1 VRMSRLHTRM
11 PTLMT
16 AYTYA
21 KLRAIGSLD
30 ALKSA
35 TASVPIRTD
44 ILRYDTHAG
53 IKEKSSAKGSVIAL
67 TANSKQ
73 NQKKKNQRE
82 RKKY

>member
-1 VRMSRLHTRM
+1 MSRLHTRM

-44 ILRYDTHAG
+44 ILRYDTHA
-53 IKEKSSAKGSVIAL
+53 E
-67 TANSKQ
+67 
-73 NQKKKNQRE
+73 
-82 RKKY
+82 